1 MRRDVVA
8 RIEIDSEGRLHVV
21 PASETFPHIWRE
33 AMEVH
38 WDTDRHSLYGPPPR
52 EWSRARWLRQILDAA
67 QTQGCELLVT
77 DETEWIGVEPA
88 VKAELVQEGRPP
100 GGAR

>member
-1 MRRDVVA
+1 MRRDDIVRV
-8 RIEIDSEGRLHVV
+8 EIDADGRLHVV
-21 PASETFPHIWRE
+21 PSLESFPYIYRE

-38 WDTDRHSLYGPPPR
+38 WDTERRSLYGPPPR

-67 QTQGCELLVT
+67 REQGCELTIT
-77 DETEWIGVEPA
+77 DETEWVGVESA
-88 VKAELVQEGRPP
+88 VRAKLILEGRSP

>member
-1 MRRDVVA
+1 MKRDIVA

-21 PASETFPHIWRE
+21 PASETFPYIWRE

-38 WDTDRHSLYGPPPR
+38 WDTDRRSLYGPPPR
-52 EWSRARWLRQILDAA
+52 DWSRAQWLRQILDAA
-67 QTQGCELLVT
+67 REQGCELLIT
-77 DETEWIGVEPA
+77 EETEWSGVEPA
-88 VKAELVQEGRPP
+88 VTAEMVQEVRSP